1 MSSGLRNWTEPAVF
15 VSKLLSNWLRLDN
28 VTAFGQRSRA
38 YDFVSYCWWRPETS
52 RVLQVR
58 LAEATSCF
66 PNWIRPMPSKKSHL
80 RRCILF
86 SRHKRFLSKAGIGKI
101 FVTRCCVTNKKKTTS
116 SFPPQSYLLLVS
128 PWSRGS
134 LAKLATMSRLSGDSK
149 DTSGGWFNSV
159 VLCRVASNVALS
171 WSRSSSIWRD
181 FCSSSAR
188 RCLFNKQQNF
198 VGS

>member
-1 MSSGLRNWTEPAVF
+1 
-15 VSKLLSNWLRLDN
+15 
-28 VTAFGQRSRA
+28 
-38 YDFVSYCWWRPETS
+38 
-52 RVLQVR
+52 
-58 LAEATSCF
+58 
-66 PNWIRPMPSKKSHL
+66 MPSKKSHL
-80 RRCILF
+80 RRRILF
-86 SRHKRFLSKAGIGKI
+86 SRQQKI
-101 FVTRCCVTNKKKTTS
+101 FLQSWDRKNIRDTLLHDKQKENHQQ
-116 SFPPQSYLLLVS
+116 FPPQSYLLLVS

-134 LAKLATMSRLSGDSK
+134 LAKLPTLSRLSGDSK
-149 DTSGGWFNSV
+149 DTGGGWFNSV